1 MKTELLVETLS
12 YEQGNLIQEASADGK
27 NLYLSGCFME
37 SEVRNRNGRIYP
49 LSEMQAAVHKLNES
63 IKNDGGIFGELDHPN
78 SLTISSDRI
87 SHVITDIRLE
97 GNQVFGRAKI
107 LPTPMG
113 QIAKVLISESGVKMG
128 VSSRGAGDVN
138 ESGIVSGFNLITI
151 DIVTQPSCQSA
162 YPTSIYESLDDSIK
176 GRRILSLAEQI
187 QEDKDA
193 QKHLVMEVKRWLT
206 NEFLTKK

>member
-12 YEQGNLIQEASADGK
+12 YEQGNLIQESSADGK
-27 NLYLSGCFME
+27 NLFLRGCFME

-49 LSEMQAAVHKLNES
+49 LAEMQAAVKKMNES

-78 SLTISSDRI
+78 SLSISSDRI
-87 SHVITDIRLE
+87 SHVITDLRLE
-97 GNQVFGRAKI
+97 GNQVFGTAKI
-107 LPTPMG
+107 LGTPMG

-138 ESGIVSGFNLITI
+138 ESGMVSGFNLITI

-193 QKHLVMEVKRWLT
+193 QKHLVMEVKRWLS
-206 NEFLTKK
+206 NEFLAKK